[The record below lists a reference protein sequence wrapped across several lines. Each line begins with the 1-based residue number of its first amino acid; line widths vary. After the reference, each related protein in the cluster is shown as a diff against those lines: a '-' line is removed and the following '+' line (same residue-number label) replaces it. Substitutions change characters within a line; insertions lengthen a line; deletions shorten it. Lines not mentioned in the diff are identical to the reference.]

1 MPFKLLPFFD
11 FILKNVQRK
20 ICTFKTFLNASFYG
34 RGHCAVSLSQQPLL
48 YSLLHRK
55 NGRGTDIAGKVF
67 YAEMKPYVPSF
78 MQRGRGTEC

>member
-1 MPFKLLPFFD
+1 LIFY
-11 FILKNVQRK
+11 IKNVQRK
-20 ICTFKTFLNASFYG
+20 ALYVSDFLNASFYG